1 MGRYTKFI
9 WINDLCCS
17 SRGADHVGGDI
28 ARH

>member
-17 SRGADHVGGDI
+17 SRGADNVESDI
-28 ARH
+28 A